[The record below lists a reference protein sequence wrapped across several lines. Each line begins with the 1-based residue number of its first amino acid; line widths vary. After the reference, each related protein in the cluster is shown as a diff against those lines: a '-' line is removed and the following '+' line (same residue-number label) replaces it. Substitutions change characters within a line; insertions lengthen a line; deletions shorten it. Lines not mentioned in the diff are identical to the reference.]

1 MAVRIAFYYDCL
13 SPFSYLAFS
22 VLRRYRAVWNLD
34 LVLRPIIL
42 GGVMA
47 STGNLPPAA
56 RHWSGST
63 AKWSGE
69 DLERNKAFFN
79 VPLLDM
85 PSNFFGPGGP
95 ADKAGLARNMSYM
108 RLLTSIS
115 LTEGPAGLED
125 ASSACFDAI
134 WVRTECA
141 ERKEGSSQ
149 VMVRGSIG
157 LESKERERANPTHP
171 TLSMQRNGVCG
182 VCCVC
187 VMTRRRS
194 EGCSIPS

>member
-56 RHWSGST
+56 RQWSGST

-134 WVRTECA
+134 WVRTEC
-141 ERKEGSSQ
+141 RRRNEGRGCEEIRQ
-149 VMVRGSIG
+149 AGVRGGIRVG
-157 LESKERERANPTHP
+157 EQREGESEPYPPHSVDDAEEW
-171 TLSMQRNGVCG
+171 SVCGVCG
-182 VCCVC
+182 VCV
-187 VMTRRRS
+187 
-194 EGCSIPS
+194 